1 MKLSKIALAG
11 MVMISG
17 SAFAQ
22 TAESLC
28 TTAAQA
34 IPVDLVNKC
43 LPEATLFIAGS
54 SALGDSV
61 NGIISSGTTTFSN
74 YFDTTKPIV
83 KVVDAGSPSLSNV
96 AAWYGTSKA
105 LTGVTTAPRLLIVY
119 NKNNGSAAGVSNVM
133 ATDAKSLLGVSEAK
147 VVAVGP
153 VLKGKT
159 AAQGYNSN
167 NCSAGTGTASTVVT
181 CTSFAPLK
189 ADVALSDVDASE
201 LISMYPNKKI
211 AFNQLERKAI
221 GMQGFAIAVNNKFYD
236 ALAKEQIRLGT
247 LSSSCA
253 TTTGTEPNTTTSYTY
268 SEACQPN
275 ISRTQYS
282 SLVTSKGTIKSSAG
296 FIPNDTTKLFLARR
310 DQLSGT
316 QAVSNMYFAN
326 AICADADPKSKVNVG
341 GAMEVLRAIPATA
354 ALEVHENVAT
364 GDVETDLKDNTK
376 GYSIGVIALSKGSAS
391 TYKFVKL
398 DGASP
403 NFAKGSSTLLSGAA
417 LRNNMVDGTWPL
429 QVVSYAM
436 YTKASVA
443 TAGAKKELINRF
455 VSDMTNS
462 NNHDLT
468 AISYFDGAVAAQ
480 QSKVTRVS
488 TVAADGTPTYN
499 NCSPL
504 TFK

>member
-28 TTAAQA
+28 TPAAQSV
-34 IPVDLVNKC
+34 PVDLVNKC

-61 NGIISSGTTTFSN
+61 NGIISSGTPTFSN

-105 LTGVTTAPRLLIVY
+105 LAGVTTPPRLLIVY

-133 ATDAKSLLGVSEAK
+133 ATDAKSLLGVPEAK

-159 AAQGYNSN
+159 AAQGYNAN
-167 NCSAGTGTASTVVT
+167 NCSAGTGTSSTVVT
-181 CTSFAPLK
+181 CTTFAPLK
-189 ADVALSDVDASE
+189 ADVGLSDVDAAE
-201 LISMYPNKKI
+201 LVKMYSNKKI
-211 AFNQLERKAI
+211 AFNMMERKAI

-247 LSSSCA
+247 LSSTCA
-253 TTTGTEPNTTTSYTY
+253 TTTGTEPNTTTTYTY

-282 SLVTSKGTIKSSAG
+282 SLVTSKGTIKASAG
-296 FIPNDTTKLFLARR
+296 FIPNDNTKLVLARR
-310 DQLSGT
+310 DDLSGT

-326 AICADADPKSKVNVG
+326 AICAAADPKSKVNVG
-341 GAMEVLRAIPATA
+341 GAMDVMTTTPDSTKLVVN
-354 ALEVHENVAT
+354 LNVQT
-364 GDVETDLKDNTK
+364 GDVEGNLGLTDV
-376 GYSIGVIALSKGSAS
+376 YSIGVIALAKGAS
-391 TYKFVKL
+391 SSYKFVKL

-403 NFAKGSSTLLSGAA
+403 NFAKAGSSALSGAN

-455 VSDMTNS
+455 VSDLTNS
-462 NNHDLT
+462 GNHNLT